1 MKIILKFFLFPSLLM
16 LTTVFYS
23 QVGIGTSTPD
33 DSSVLDLSS
42 SSKGLLMPRLT
53 TVERD
58 AILLPASGLM
68 IYNLTLND
76 GQINEG
82 TPSVPSWIGIKVK
95 DGSMNSSVTE
105 GIYTTTTST
114 SYALV
119 SGMTISPPSGTYL
132 ILFNAQF
139 GQTFSSDQG
148 VMDAANLYDEL
159 MAYPGGVPHALTFGS
174 GEVLLPGIYDVD
186 GAPSIAGTLTIDAGG
201 DPSAVFV
208 IRGTGAFTTGV
219 GTVVVLANS
228 ANPEN
233 IFWVSDAAMS
243 TAANTIM
250 KGTML
255 GGGTGAGAVSLGAD
269 SNLEG
274 RLFTKEGAVTLGAN
288 VVLTIPTGIAP
299 VNLGVLS
306 TFAMWSSSGAV
317 SDVASATTTGDVG
330 TALGALTMA
339 GTHFGNKY
347 PAGTISSPTDNNV
360 TAFSIYKNG
369 VEVMNSS
376 RTAVYSL
383 NTIVYLQGM
392 VAITEG
398 DSIEIRWKV
407 DAGEATLDNRILS
420 LVRAG
425 Y

>member
-1 MKIILKFFLFPSLLM
+1 MKINLKFFLFPFLL
-16 LTTVFYS
+16 LLSAFLYS
-23 QVGIGTSTPD
+23 QVGIGTTTPD
-33 DSSVLDLSS
+33 ASSVLDLSS

-53 TVERD
+53 IVERD
-58 AILLPASGLM
+58 AILHPASGLM

-82 TPSVPSWIGIKVK
+82 TPSVPSWIGIKGK

-105 GIYTTTTST
+105 GVYTTTTST
-114 SYALV
+114 SYLLV
-119 SGMTISPPSGTYL
+119 SGMTISPPSGTYS
-132 ILFNAQF
+132 ILFNAQLYSSH
-139 GQTFSSDQG
+139 TFSSDQG

-159 MAYPGGVPHALTFGS
+159 MAYSGGLTHALTFGS
-174 GEVLLPGIYDVD
+174 GEVLSPGIYDVG
-186 GAPSIAGTLTIDAGG
+186 GAPSIAGILTMDGGG
-201 DPSAVFV
+201 DPNAVFV

-219 GTVVVLANS
+219 GTTVELIGS

-274 RLFTKEGAVTLGAN
+274 RLFSKLGAVSLGAN

-317 SDVASATTTGDVG
+317 SDVVSATTTGDVG
-330 TALGALTMA
+330 TALGALTMT
-339 GTHFGNKY
+339 GTHNGTQH
-347 PAGTISSPTDNNV
+347 PAGTTSSPSNTV
-360 TAFSIYKNG
+360 TAFSIYQNG
-369 VEVMNSS
+369 VEVINSS
-376 RTAVYSL
+376 RTVNSL
-383 NTIVYLQGM
+383 NTIVCLQAM
-392 VAITEG
+392 VSITEG
-398 DSIEIRWKV
+398 ESIEIKWKV
-407 DAGEATLDNRILS
+407 DAGEAILGDRTLS